1 MLKVKNRRTI
11 HSLAMKSL
19 RANRLRNV
27 VAVLAIALTAMLF
40 TTLFTIGLC
49 FNEGFQQSNFRQVGG
64 YSHGGFKYLTE
75 AQFHELK
82 DDPLI
87 QEYGLRRF
95 VGMPMEAPFHKAHV
109 ELGYSD
115 ETQRKWMF
123 LEPAQGSFPKEG
135 SREAA
140 TDTRVLALLGIEP
153 VLGTEFSLTFNVDG
167 TETTEH
173 FILSGVWAYD
183 EAIIASHVLLPL
195 SRAEE
200 IFEDLGTTG
209 KDGMTGRWNMDVM
222 FQSAG
227 NIAGNVQKV
236 LENHGY
242 QNEDTGQPDYIATG
256 VNWGYTGAQ
265 FSENL
270 DPITVSLFGLLLL
283 LIIFTGYLIIYNVFQ
298 ISVAGEVRFYGLLKT
313 IGTTPRQLR
322 RIIRRQASLL
332 SVIGIPLGLIPG
344 YAVGVVLS
352 PVILSQLNGVVANS
366 RSASPLIF
374 IGSALF
380 ALLTVFL
387 SCAKPGRMA
396 AAVSPIEAIR
406 YAEGTGRKKTLRK
419 RKKGSSIFE
428 MALANLGR
436 SRGKTAVTV
445 VSLSLAIVL
454 LNLTFTFTRGFDMD
468 KYLRNVVFDFTLADA
483 SYFQTGR
490 GWNGQEVEDS
500 VIEALHDMGGVTGS
514 GRVYGKVAP
523 SMEFVTEEDFGGAY
537 DRHYPPEELE
547 RRKTQTERLPDGRL
561 ADQVQL
567 YGMEDEILDKLPSFE
582 GDLDKLKDPSG
593 RYIAAV
599 YSTDDYDK
607 LIPDSHWAALG
618 DTVTIR
624 HIDELEYYNPD
635 TGEVYEGEIPENAA
649 FTDRIV
655 RYRDIDYEVAAL
667 VVVPHNLSYR
677 FFGADEFILGAETFV
692 ADTGTSQAMYYAFD
706 AAEDATAGFEDFLSD
721 FTKNS
726 GDQYHYESKQTYQ
739 SQFESF
745 RQMFLLLGGVLS
757 AVLGLVG
764 ILNFLNAVLT
774 GMIARR
780 KEFAMLQSIG
790 MTGRQLKAMLIWE
803 SLFYTLGSVL
813 ACLLL
818 FSALG
823 APLGAGLERVFWF
836 FTYRFTVLPILAC
849 IPLMLLISLSVP
861 ALGYRVLV
869 RQSIV
874 ERLRE
879 VE

>member
-11 HSLAMKSL
+11 HQLAIKSL

-49 FNEGFQQSNFRQVGG
+49 FNEGLQQSNFRQVGG

-75 AQFHELK
+75 AQFNALK

-95 VGMPMEAPFHKAHV
+95 VGMPKDAPFHKAHV

-115 ETQRKWMF
+115 EAQRKWMF
-123 LEPAQGSFPKEG
+123 LEPVQGSFPKEG

-140 TDTRVLALLGIEP
+140 TDSRVLALLGIEP
-153 VLGTEFSLTFNVDG
+153 VIGTEFQLTFDVDG
-167 TETTEH
+167 TETTES
-173 FILSGVWAYD
+173 FILSGFWDYD
-183 EAIIASHVLLPL
+183 EAIVASHVLLPE

-200 IFEDLGTTG
+200 IFENLGTTG

-222 FQSAG
+222 FRNTR
-227 NIAGNVQKV
+227 NIAGNIQKI
-236 LENHGY
+236 LESHGY
-242 QNEDTGQPDYIATG
+242 QNEDAGQPNYISTG
-256 VNWGYTGAQ
+256 VNWGYTGAR

-270 DPITVSLFGLLLL
+270 DPVTALFIGLLLL

-298 ISVAGEVRFYGLLKT
+298 ISVAGEVRYYGLLKT

-352 PVILSQLNGVVANS
+352 PMILAQLNGVVAES

-406 YAEGTGRKKTLRK
+406 YAEGAGGKKTLRK

-445 VSLSLAIVL
+445 ASLSLAIVL

-468 KYLRNVVFDFTLADA
+468 KYLRDVVFDFTLADA
-483 SYFQTGR
+483 SYFQVVPI
-490 GWNGQEVEDS
+490 WNGQGVEEADIEILQTQGD
-500 VIEALHDMGGVTGS
+500 VIGG
-514 GRVYGKVAP
+514 GRVYGKVSP
-523 SMEFVTEEDFGGAY
+523 SLEFVAEEDFRSAY
-537 DRHYPPEELE
+537 RRHYTPEELE
-547 RRKTQTERLPDGRL
+547 QQKAQAERLPDGRL

-567 YGMEDEILDKLPSFE
+567 YGMEDEILDKLHLLE
-582 GDLDKLKDPSG
+582 GNIDKLKDPSG
-593 RYIAAV
+593 HYIAAV

-607 LIPDSHWAALG
+607 LIPDSHWAELG
-618 DTVTIR
+618 DIVTIR
-624 HIDELEYYNPD
+624 HIDEMEYYNPD
-635 TGEVYEGEIPENAA
+635 TGEAYEGEIPENAA
-649 FTDRIV
+649 LATRV
-655 RYRDIDYEVAAL
+655 LRYRDIDYEVVAL
-667 VVVPHNLSYR
+667 VTVPHNLSYR
-677 FFGADEFILGAETFV
+677 FFGTDEFVLGAEAFV
-692 ADTGTSQAMYYAFD
+692 RDTGTDQVLYYAFD
-706 AAEDATAGFEDFLSD
+706 TAKDAEAGFEAFLSD
-721 FTKNS
+721 FTGGG

-745 RQMFLLLGGVLS
+745 RRMFLLLGGVLS
-757 AVLGLVG
+757 FVLGLVG

-790 MTGRQLKAMLIWE
+790 MTGRQLKSMLIWE

-818 FSALG
+818 FCILSV
-823 APLGAGLERVFWF
+823 PLGAGLERVFWF
-836 FTYRFTVLPILAC
+836 FTYRFTVLPILIC

-861 ALGYRVLV
+861 ILGYRALV